1 MVAYTEVS
9 FQPNFAEAQAACV
22 KCHERSF
29 TTVDKEI
36 IPRAVI
42 THLLSKKKNV
52 KKKQFKI
59 EGPTTQIKGQLL
71 QIFIISVHVNSF
83 RNKRLPGR
91 QGECKNRR
99 LSITGP
105 FIEYDFNFWETI

>member
-42 THLLSKKKNV
+42 THLLSKKKR
-52 KKKQFKI
+52 KKEAIQNI
-59 EGPTTQIKGQLL
+59 RTND
-71 QIFIISVHVNSF
+71 S
-83 RNKRLPGR
+83 NKRPIIANIYHK
-91 QGECKNRR
+91 C
-99 LSITGP
+99 SC
-105 FIEYDFNFWETI
+105 

>member
-42 THLLSKKKNV
+42 THLLSKKKKR
-52 KKKQFKI
+52 KK
-59 EGPTTQIKGQLL
+59 LR
-71 QIFIISVHVNSF
+71 SNS
-83 RNKRLPGR
+83 KYKDQRL
-91 QGECKNRR
+91 K
-99 LSITGP
+99 
-105 FIEYDFNFWETI
+105 